1 MGSEAKTRVRD
12 YAIAV
17 LILAGAVVGRVA
29 LDRVL
34 PGRLPF
40 ITFFPAVVL
49 AAYLC
54 GPAKSITVLVLSA
67 LIGAYWVDPAPHE
80 NVTLFRMFGGGFF
93 LLFGG
98 LIVYLI
104 EQLKTAKQFSQRQ
117 EQQLELINRELKHR
131 IKNLFTIATSI
142 CQQTIKSGSTPDAM
156 VKGVAGRLHA
166 ISAAQD
172 LLSATSSGG
181 ADVVSLVKA
190 LVTPL
195 APHPGKLIRE
205 GPSVVLPADATTP
218 FALVLH
224 ELATNALKYGAWSGD
239 GRVEATWLIEEQQLE
254 YQWREVD
261 GPAAVAPP
269 GREGLG
275 STLIKGGLPTASVT
289 HGFLPEGLECR
300 ITLPLV

>member
-1 MGSEAKTRVRD
+1 MGSEAKSDVRD
-12 YAIAV
+12 SALAI
-17 LILAGAVVGRVA
+17 LIFTGAIIGRVA

-67 LIGAYWVDPAPHE
+67 LVGAHWVDPAPNE
-80 NVTLFRMFGGGFF
+80 NITLFRVLSGAFF

-98 LIVYLI
+98 LMVYLI
-104 EQLKTAKQFSQRQ
+104 EQLKAAQQLSQRH

-181 ADVVSLVKA
+181 ADVVSLVEA
-190 LVTPL
+190 
-195 APHPGKLIRE
+195 
-205 GPSVVLPADATTP
+205 VVTP
-218 FALVLH
+218 FALILH
-224 ELATNALKYGAWSGD
+224 ELATNALKYGAWSGG
-239 GRVEATWLIEEQQLE
+239 GRVEATWLIEEQQLKFR
-254 YQWREVD
+254 WREVD

-269 GREGLG
+269 VREGLG
-275 STLIKGGLPTASVT
+275 SALIKGGLPTASVT